1 MSTPEEV
8 KLQDKI
14 QKLEMR
20 MLGGDGKS
28 KLQQHQQV
36 SADIANSV
44 HSNSHLGSAGSS
56 GGGSGETHI
65 TSVKDT
71 QSHSLLFTKDLGNI
85 DMAGGRDGSRENHD
99 NTEGGGVKK
108 EALNTAHVAQL
119 LEHDVRSNHS
129 GSLSR
134 ISPLKPSNPSTA
146 AKGARSITGT
156 SFQ

>member
-1 MSTPEEV
+1 M
-8 KLQDKI
+8 
-14 QKLEMR
+14 
-20 MLGGDGKS
+20 
-28 KLQQHQQV
+28 
-36 SADIANSV
+36 
-44 HSNSHLGSAGSS
+44 
-56 GGGSGETHI
+56 
-65 TSVKDT
+65 
-71 QSHSLLFTKDLGNI
+71 

-146 AKGARSITGT
+146 AKGARSIVKESAMHKRKNPDGSDAVLRDLNSVLKHVPGAADERSSRTVPECG
-156 SFQ
+156 